1 MTMFVFL
8 FSLLFI
14 QKVLGDVENLCDRRI
29 YRKLTILSDIDQ
41 VICYLKILGVI
52 GWVVIVENLL

>member
-41 VICYLKILGVI
+41 VICYLKILSI
-52 GWVVIVENLL
+52 N